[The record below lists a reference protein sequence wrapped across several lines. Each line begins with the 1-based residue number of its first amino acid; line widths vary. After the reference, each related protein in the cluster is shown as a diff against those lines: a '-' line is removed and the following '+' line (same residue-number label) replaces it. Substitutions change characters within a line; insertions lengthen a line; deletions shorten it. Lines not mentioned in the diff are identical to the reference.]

1 MNCWN
6 ADFFLFMLSEKGGI
20 LVVINDVIFSVM
32 SVPNNAISSIL
43 DCVNKNQASRLR
55 KVRNK

>member
-1 MNCWN
+1 
-6 ADFFLFMLSEKGGI
+6 MLISEKGGI

-32 SVPNNAISSIL
+32 SVSNNAISSIL
-43 DCVNKNQASRLR
+43 DCVNKNQASRLQ